1 METRPRTTRLRAYE
15 RTVQELAERVPTLLC
30 DAPLSAIV
38 AACLARDTHDWL
50 VLVDERDRPV
60 RLVERAAMLLGAPFE
75 HPVDGIAA
83 DCTIAIAARRIGT
96 RPLVVQ
102 DRHGS
107 YAGVVRTERLLAAL
121 AG

>member
-1 METRPRTTRLRAYE
+1 METRPRTTRLRAHE
-15 RTVQELAERVPTLLC
+15 RTVQEFAERVPTLRY
-30 DAPLSAIV
+30 DRSLSAIV
-38 AACLARDTHDWL
+38 AACLAHDTYDWL

-60 RLVERAAMLLGAPFE
+60 RLVERAAMLLGTPFE

-83 DCTIAIAARRIGT
+83 DCPIAIAARRIGT

-107 YAGVVRTERLLAAL
+107 YAGIVRVEALLAAL